1 MLTGYRKISSRSP
14 LAIPLNLA
22 LALTLT
28 LKPKLKPC
36 PEGCD
41 LRVAVCN
48 KSTHDFLK
56 KN

>member
-1 MLTGYRKISSRSP
+1 MLTGYRKIPSRSP

-22 LALTLT
+22 LTLT
-28 LKPKLKPC
+28 PKPKLKPC

-41 LRVAVCN
+41 LHVAVCN
-48 KSTHDFLK
+48 KSAHDFLK